1 MTEND
6 TNDRL
11 CRFEDDLRK
20 WGSRPPGTPAHGA
33 RLRVL
38 ARLDES
44 RRPWPW
50 LRLAAAAALLVL
62 VAVGVWRGLPR
73 PAGETSHV
81 ALSAPPLDPN
91 VVVWKL
97 DARTTV
103 YFMLGPQGP
112 GTGGTS

>member
-1 MTEND
+1 MND
-6 TNDRL
+6 EPNDRL
-11 CRFEDDLRK
+11 SRFEDEMRE
-20 WGSRPPGTPAHGA
+20 WGGRAPRIPASVA
-33 RLRVL
+33 RARVS
-38 ARLDES
+38 ARLDDA

-62 VAVGVWRGLPR
+62 VAVGVWRGVPR

-91 VVVWKL
+91 VVVWVV

-103 YFMLGPQGP
+103 YFVLSPNGSAK
-112 GTGGTS
+112 GGVS

>member
-1 MTEND
+1 MND
-6 TNDRL
+6 ERNDRIS
-11 CRFEDDLRK
+11 CFEDELRR
-20 WGSRPPGTPAHGA
+20 WGAQAPRTPASVA
-33 RLRVL
+33 RVRVL
-38 ARLDES
+38 VRLDQS

-62 VAVGVWRGLPR
+62 VAVGVWRGRPR
-73 PAGETSHV
+73 PAGETATHV
-81 ALSAPPLDPN
+81 ALNAPPLDPD